1 MKEGHTM
8 KKLLSILT
16 AAALF
21 SCAFPAFAVEE
32 RLPELSVCWVEGM
45 NPSMGLSPRSDGY
58 VNVYE
63 DVGKQDYRWGLMDA
77 EGNLLVEP
85 VFPYVVNPDGSPYTE
100 TVEPDQPEAHR
111 FFDEATGKVGYRDR
125 MTSEIVLEPIYDDG
139 AVTISEGLVDV
150 TLDGQRMV
158 VDTAGEVRF
167 THDYVTIWS
176 FSEGLAMVE
185 NRDGRIGFVDSTG
198 KEAVPCTLR
207 GIAYEFCGGLTT
219 LHEDATG
226 RQGILKNPLR
236 AGTVSAWAEEEV
248 EEARAAGLVTERT
261 GSYMTYHI
269 TRLQFAEL
277 AANLVEQA
285 TGTALTAAEEGRFT
299 DTDDIW
305 ARKAAQAG
313 IVNGVG
319 DGSSFA
325 PNQLITRE
333 QLAVMLYRA
342 VKCIS
347 AVEQD
352 GALAPETAAD
362 LSAYNDSGSISQWAA
377 QPMSVLVEMGIL
389 QGSDGNLM
397 PQENTTVEQAVLLIL
412 RSAQYESSRD

>member
-1 MKEGHTM
+1 M

-100 TVEPDQPEAHR
+100 TVEPDQPEARR

-248 EEARAAGLVTERT
+248 EEAREAGLVTKRT
-261 GSYMTYHI
+261 GSYMTYSI

-277 AANLVEQA
+277 AANLVEQV
-285 TGTALTAAEEGRFT
+285 TETELAADEGCFA

-305 ARKAAQAG
+305 VRKAAQAG
-313 IVNGVG
+313 IVNGVE
-319 DGSSFA
+319 DGNSFA

-333 QLAVMLYRA
+333 QLAVMLCRA
-342 VKCIS
+342 MEYIAAAKQERIPVPVPS
-347 AVEQD
+347 A
-352 GALAPETAAD
+352 A
-362 LSAYNDSGSISQWAA
+362 LSAYADSGTISEWAV
-377 QPMSVLVEMGIL
+377 QPMTDLVEMGIL
-389 QGSDGNLM
+389 QGSDGNLI
-397 PQENTTVEQAVLLIL
+397 PQANTTVEQAVLLIL
-412 RSAQYESSRD
+412 RAAEYEGTVA